1 MSTPSQPDDQ
11 ATHAGAAAS
20 WPNAP
25 QHDQQPS
32 APQHAAPHS
41 VQQGNSPTAASPQWP
56 GHPAPS
62 QPAHDQ
68 QPQVTSAPQGQGH
81 AVPQA
86 PGGSAGSQHQ
96 YAQQQYGAPTSP
108 QHSASAPCQDQHN
121 PTAQPSPTLS
131 PQYGS
136 APQQYGS
143 APQYGSTPQQYGSAP
158 QQNGSA
164 PQQNGSAQQQQQY
177 GSAQQPQYGSAPQQY
192 GSAQQQ
198 YGATDTSGVAPAT
211 AADPVKKRATLGIIL
226 GASTVVLGLV
236 LYILQTVLLRV
247 LIQNGNYETYP
258 VVTAAISW
266 LSVLAMGALGVIAF
280 ILGLSAAKS
289 GQHQVRSGIA
299 IGVGALAAAGAV
311 ITLIEFLLNFAL
323 AGY

>member
-1 MSTPSQPDDQ
+1 
-11 ATHAGAAAS
+11 
-20 WPNAP
+20 
-25 QHDQQPS
+25 
-32 APQHAAPHS
+32 
-41 VQQGNSPTAASPQWP
+41 
-56 GHPAPS
+56 
-62 QPAHDQ
+62 
-68 QPQVTSAPQGQGH
+68 VTSAPQGQGH

-96 YAQQQYGAPTSP
+96 YAQQQYGAPASP
-108 QHSASAPCQDQHN
+108 QHSASAAGQDQHN

-143 APQYGSTPQQYGSAP
+143 APQYGSTPQQ
-158 QQNGSA
+158 NGSA
-164 PQQNGSAQQQQQY
+164 PQQY

-211 AADPVKKRATLGIIL
+211 AADPVKKRATLGIVL